1 MKTTVICSGYKQAWK
16 GSEENWNQHK
26 ELIQQ
31 WCEGA
36 EIESQYH
43 PHQGWKSL
51 DTPLFD
57 SPSIKY
63 RVKPRTPKPGEVWL
77 TNNATIPVII
87 LMNGN
92 FVSTYTGYLFT
103 PDEVTDM
110 SFAAASTEEYYFS
123 KQDDPLT
130 VFDAEI
136 LTEQLQMGYHLLA
149 EGGHDTSSYNSS
161 EDGILSAIETLKE
174 SGLA

>member
-1 MKTTVICSGYKQAWK
+1 MKTTVICSGYKQVWK

-92 FVSTYTGYLFT
+92 FVSTYTGSLFT

-110 SFAAASTEEYYFS
+110 SFAAASIKEYYLS
-123 KQDDPLT
+123 KQDDPLH
-130 VFDAEI
+130 VFNADV
-136 LTEQLQMGYHLLA
+136 LKTQLSRGYDLIK
-149 EGGHDTSSYNSS
+149 ESGHDTESFGAG
-161 EDGILSAIETLKE
+161 EDRILECIRDMES